1 MPVTIRSLLAH
12 FDASTELVLPADGAT
27 AASAPS
33 IDDPIAW
40 VHSSEL
46 ADPTPFLD
54 AGHLVLT
61 DGTQFPRDSHDQQ
74 CYDAY
79 VERLHRRGIRGVGF
93 GTAMIHGHLPIEL
106 ESACRRYGLP
116 LFLITDLTPF
126 LAFVRYVADQLAG
139 EQQAR
144 IRWSLDA
151 QRAIARAA
159 MRPDGL
165 TSILAELEHQL
176 DCSAQLFDAVG
187 APIRSLADPPIGTL
201 DTAIRDAVRTTLE
214 RGTRSASRV
223 LLGDREFLVQTI
235 GRGSRLDG
243 ALVLSGLRIAD
254 PAAADL
260 VNSVVALASLALTQ
274 NRALDNAHHHLRAG
288 LFEQLVRGDRALV
301 TRTAQSVWG
310 GLPAE
315 PLTVL
320 VAPKPHHSDFLLDA
334 LEREVAE
341 RNGRVFFTQR
351 GNHLVVL
358 AETPPPERLSDLLFR
373 HSVSV
378 GASSGVLYGALS
390 RGVAEAERA
399 LRYAMQTGR
408 TTVVFQELLDRGVLG
423 LLQGEQ
429 LGTVAR
435 GILNVLHE
443 HDATKCADLLR
454 TLRVWMQHECAWD
467 ATARELG
474 IHRHTLRNRVQQ
486 AGRLLDLDLDVLRD
500 RFGLWA
506 ALQLVSED

>member
-1 MPVTIRSLLAH
+1 MNKVPVSIRSLLAH
-12 FDASTELVLPADGAT
+12 FDASTTLVVPADQAT
-27 AASAPS
+27 GPS
-33 IDDPIAW
+33 IDEPVAW

-46 ADPTPFLD
+46 EDPTPFLD
-54 AGHLVLT
+54 AGQLLLT
-61 DGTQFPRDSHDQQ
+61 DGTQFPRGSHDQQ

-79 VERLHRRGIRGVGF
+79 VERLHRHGVRGLGF
-93 GTAMIHGHLPIEL
+93 GTAMVHGHLPTEL
-106 ESACRRYGLP
+106 ESACRRFGLP

-126 LAFVRYVADQLAG
+126 LAFVRHVADKLAE

-165 TSILAELEHQL
+165 TSILAELENQL

-187 APIRSLADPPIGTL
+187 APIRSLADPPTGAL
-201 DTAIRDAVRTTLE
+201 DAAIRDAVRATLE
-214 RGTRSASRV
+214 RGARSSSRMV
-223 LLGDREFLVQTI
+223 LGDREFLVQTV

-243 ALVLSGLRIAD
+243 ALVLSGLHIAD

-288 LFEQLVRGDRALV
+288 LFEQLLRGDRALV

-320 VAPKPHHSDFLLDA
+320 VVPKPHHSDFLLDA

-341 RNGRVFFTQR
+341 RNGHVFFTQR

-358 AETPPPERLSDLLFR
+358 AENPPPEHLSGLLFD
-373 HSVSV
+373 HAASV
-378 GASSGVLYGALS
+378 GTSSNVLYGALS

-399 LRYAMQTGR
+399 LRYAVQTGR
-408 TTVVFQELLDRGVLG
+408 TTVAFQELLDRGVLG

-429 LGTVAR
+429 LDTVAR
-435 GILNVLHE
+435 GILRILHE
-443 HDATKCADLLR
+443 HDTAKGADLLR
-454 TLRVWMQHECAWD
+454 TLRVWMGNECAWD
-467 ATARELG
+467 TTARELG
-474 IHRHTLRNRVQQ
+474 IHRHTLRNRVHQ

-500 RFGLWA
+500 RLELWA
-506 ALQLVSED
+506 ALQLMSDD

>member
-1 MPVTIRSLLAH
+1 VTIRALLAH
-12 FDASTELVLPADGAT
+12 FDASTELVVPADGQAV
-27 AASAPS
+27 PS
-33 IDDPIAW
+33 VDESVAW

-54 AGHLVLT
+54 AGHLLLT
-61 DGTQFPRDSHDQQ
+61 DGTQFPRDCDDQETF
-74 CYDAY
+74 DAY
-79 VERLHRRGIRGVGF
+79 VERLHRHGIRGLGF
-93 GTAMIHGHLPIEL
+93 GTAMIHGHLPPPL

-126 LAFVRYVADQLAG
+126 LAFVRHVADRLAG

-165 TSILAELEHQL
+165 TSILSELEHQL

-187 APIRSLADPPIGTL
+187 APVRSLADPPTGPL
-201 DTAIRDAVRTTLE
+201 DTAIREAVRTTLE
-214 RGTRSASRV
+214 RGARSSSRV
-223 LLGDREFLVQTI
+223 VLDDREFLVQTI
-235 GRGSRLDG
+235 GRGARLDG
-243 ALVLSGLRIAD
+243 ALVLSGLHIAE

-288 LFEQLVRGDRALV
+288 LFEQLLRGERALV
-301 TRTAQSVWG
+301 ARTAQSVWG

-315 PLTVL
+315 PLTVM

-341 RNGRVFFTQR
+341 TSGHVFFTQR
-351 GNHLVVL
+351 GKDLVVL
-358 AETPPPERLSDLLFR
+358 TETPPPGHLSDLLFR

-378 GASSGVLYGALS
+378 GTSSGVLYGGLS

-399 LRYAMQTGR
+399 LRYAVQTSR
-408 TTVVFQELLDRGVLG
+408 TTVAFQDLLDRGVLG

-429 LGTVAR
+429 LDTVAR
-435 GILNVLHE
+435 GVLRVLHE
-443 HDATKCADLLR
+443 HDAARGADLLC
-454 TLRVWMQHECAWD
+454 TLRLWMQNECAWD
-467 ATARELG
+467 TTARELG
-474 IHRHTLRNRVQQ
+474 VHRHTLRNRVQQ
-486 AGRLLDLDLDVLRD
+486 AGRLLGLDLDVLRD
-500 RFGLWA
+500 RLELWA

>member
-1 MPVTIRSLLAH
+1 VPVTIRSLLAH
-12 FDASTELVLPADGAT
+12 FDASTELIVPADGGA
-27 AASAPS
+27 APS
-33 IDDPIAW
+33 IDERVAW

-54 AGHLVLT
+54 AGHLLLT
-61 DGTQFPRDSHDQQ
+61 DGTQFPRGCHDTE

-93 GTAMIHGHLPIEL
+93 GTAMIHGHLPPEL
-106 ESACRRYGLP
+106 ESACRRYELP

-126 LAFVRYVADQLAG
+126 LAFVRYVADELAH

-176 DCSAQLFDAVG
+176 DCSAQLFDALG
-187 APIRSLADPPIGTL
+187 APMSSLADPPTGAV

-214 RGTRSASRV
+214 RGARSSSRV
-223 LLGDREFLVQTI
+223 VLGEREFLVQTI

-288 LFEQLVRGDRALV
+288 LFEQLLRGDRALV
-301 TRTAQSVWG
+301 ARTAQSVWG

-341 RNGRVFFTQR
+341 RNGHVFFTQR

-358 AETPPPERLSDLLFR
+358 AETPPPEQLSELLLR
-373 HSVSV
+373 HPVSV
-378 GASSGVLYGALS
+378 GTSSGVLYGALS
-390 RGVAEAERA
+390 RGVTEAERA
-399 LRYAMQTGR
+399 LRYAVQTGR
-408 TTVVFQELLDRGVLG
+408 ATVAFQELIDRGVLG

-429 LGTVAR
+429 LDTVAR
-435 GILNVLHE
+435 GILRVLSE
-443 HDATKCADLLR
+443 HDAAKGADLLR
-454 TLRVWMQHECAWD
+454 TLRIWMQNECAWD

-486 AGRLLDLDLDVLRD
+486 AGHLLGLDLDVLRD
-500 RFGLWA
+500 RLELWA
-506 ALQLVSED
+506 ALQLSDD

>member
-1 MPVTIRSLLAH
+1 VPVTIRSLLAH
-12 FDASTELVLPADGAT
+12 FDSSTELVVPAAGET
-27 AASAPS
+27 APS
-33 IDDPIAW
+33 IDEPVAW

-54 AGHLVLT
+54 AGHLLLT
-61 DGTQFPRDSHDQQ
+61 DGTQFPRGWRDQDIF
-74 CYDAY
+74 DAY
-79 VERLHRRGIRGVGF
+79 VERLHEHRIRGLGF
-93 GTAMIHGHLPIEL
+93 GTAMIHGHLPSEL
-106 ESACRRYGLP
+106 QSACRRAGLP

-126 LAFVRYVADQLAG
+126 LAFVRHVADQLAG

-165 TSILAELEHQL
+165 SSILAELEHQL

-187 APIRSLADPPIGTL
+187 APIRSLADPPVAAL
-201 DTAIRDAVRTTLE
+201 DAAIRDAVRTILE
-214 RGTRSASRV
+214 RGTRSSSRV
-223 LLGDREFLVQTI
+223 VLGDREFLVQSI

-243 ALVLSGLRIAD
+243 ALVLSGLHSAD

-288 LFEQLVRGDRALV
+288 LFEQLLRGDRALV
-301 TRTAQSVWG
+301 TRTATSVWG

-341 RNGRVFFTQR
+341 HTGHVFFTQR
-351 GNHLVVL
+351 GNHVVVL
-358 AETPPPERLSDLLFR
+358 AETPPPQQLSELLFR

-378 GASSGVLYGALS
+378 GRSSEILYGALS

-399 LRYAMQTGR
+399 LRYAVQTGR
-408 TTVVFQELLDRGVLG
+408 TTVAFQELVDRGVLG
-423 LLQGEQ
+423 LLQTEQ
-429 LGTVAR
+429 LDSVAR
-435 GILNVLHE
+435 GILRVLHE
-443 HDATKCADLLR
+443 HDAAKGTELLR
-454 TLRVWMQHECAWD
+454 TLRAWVHNECAWD
-467 ATARELG
+467 ATARDLG

-500 RFGLWA
+500 RLELWA
-506 ALQLVSED
+506 ALQLMSED